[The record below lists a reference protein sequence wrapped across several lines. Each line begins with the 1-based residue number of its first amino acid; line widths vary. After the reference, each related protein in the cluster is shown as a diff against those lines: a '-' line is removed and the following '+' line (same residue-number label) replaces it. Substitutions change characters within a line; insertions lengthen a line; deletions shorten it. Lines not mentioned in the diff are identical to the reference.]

1 MGCNFPK
8 KNGGTQ
14 TLPRRF
20 FSQISGDALLV
31 LECQEA
37 LRELPGQHISR
48 VSWSSWTAGLSF
60 WKGGKNSGSEAK
72 MLIKRWHLCTV
83 RCIYRICLLT
93 VDVNLCSSGG
103 LNVGKIY
110 IVQWVFAKGHQRP
123 PKLWLSRIGFI
134 GWWHGLRFVACTP
147 TTWPLKDYFWTGSD
161 NARPMVHHIDLSCWN
176 QHKMTFALQD
186 HGL

>member
-1 MGCNFPK
+1 MQLPQKKRRDPNFASK
-8 KNGGTQ
+8 IF
-14 TLPRRF
+14 L
-20 FSQISGDALLV
+20 QISGDALLV